1 MIEEGE
7 SKVPTFLV
15 GALES
20 RRLVMPLTASSTV
33 PPPDDGA
40 RPRFALAL
48 CGLVAGLLV
57 AGPVYGQATGP
68 DTTASTDTADW
79 LLLPFASY
87 APDTKLAGGIVGGY
101 YRPDGDGTRGSS
113 VQSTVTVTQ
122 RRQLILQ
129 LTPELY
135 LDDGRWRGQAE
146 LEASHF
152 PNSFYGIGGDTPE
165 TAEEAYTARSLLVDA
180 TAQRRVRPNLRVGPR
195 LFVRG
200 DAVRDPDAGGRIDR
214 DRVAGGDGGL
224 TVGLGGAALWDARD
238 SRYYPRAGTYAAAAA
253 TLHSAA
259 WGSAYTFG
267 QFEVDLRGYRPVGPG
282 ILAGQVYTEAVT
294 GTAPFQQ
301 LPLLGGDERMRGYR
315 EGRFRDDVYWT
326 AQAEYRFPLFW
337 RLKGVAFASV
347 GEVGPRLGSIL
358 VEDVETAAGLGG
370 RFRFTDDGV
379 HGRLDL
385 AYSPTGLELYLS
397 LGEAF

>member
-1 MIEEGE
+1 MISFGM
-7 SKVPTFLV
+7 S
-15 GALES
+15 
-20 RRLVMPLTASSTV
+20 
-33 PPPDDGA
+33 PPDDA
-40 RPRFALAL
+40 APRFALVL

-57 AGPVYGQATGP
+57 AGPVHGQAPEP
-68 DTTASTDTADW
+68 DTTTSTDTADW

-135 LDDGRWRGQAE
+135 LDDGRWRVQGE

-152 PNSFYGIGGDTPE
+152 PNSFYGIGGDTPAA
-165 TAEEAYTARSLLVDA
+165 AEEEYTARSLLVDA
-180 TAQRRVRPNLRVGPR
+180 AAQRRMRPNLRVGPR

-200 DAVRDPDAGGRIDR
+200 DAVRDPEAGGRIDR
-214 DRVAGGDGGL
+214 GRVAGADGGL
-224 TVGLGGAALWDARD
+224 TVGLGGAVRWDGRD
-238 SRYYPRAGTYAAAAA
+238 SRYYPRAGTYAAAGA

-267 QFEVDLRGYRPVGPG
+267 QVEADLRGYRPLGPG
-282 ILAGQVYTEAVT
+282 ILAGQVYTEAVA

-347 GEVGPRLGSIL
+347 GEVGPRWGAAL
-358 VEDVETAAGLGG
+358 VEDVEAAAGLGG

>member
-1 MIEEGE
+1 MISFG
-7 SKVPTFLV
+7 L
-15 GALES
+15 
-20 RRLVMPLTASSTV
+20 
-33 PPPDDGA
+33 PPPNDDAG
-40 RPRFALAL
+40 PRVALAL
-48 CGLVAGLLV
+48 CGLVVGLVLG
-57 AGPVYGQATGP
+57 GPVYGQAAEP
-68 DTTASTDTADW
+68 DTAASTDPADW
-79 LLLPFASY
+79 LLLPFVSY
-87 APDTKLAGGIVGGY
+87 APNTGLSGGIVGGY
-101 YRPDGDGTRGSS
+101 YRSDGNGTRGSS

-129 LTPELY
+129 ITPELY
-135 LDDGRWRGQAE
+135 LDGGGGRVQAE

-165 TAEEAYTARSLLVDA
+165 TAEEEYTARSVLVDA
-180 TAQRRVRPNLRVGPR
+180 TAQRQVRPNLRVGPR

-200 DAVRDPDAGGRIDR
+200 DAVWDPAAGGRIDR
-214 DRVAGGDGGL
+214 GRVAGAEGGF
-224 TVGLGGAALWDARD
+224 TAGLGGSAFWDGRD
-238 SRYYPRAGTYAAAAA
+238 SRYYPTTGTYAEAAA

-267 QFEVDLRGYRPVGPG
+267 QFEVDLRGYRPFGPG
-282 ILAGQVYTEAVT
+282 ILAGQVYTEAVA

-326 AQAEYRFPLFW
+326 GQAEYRFPLFW

-347 GEVGPRLGSIL
+347 GEVGPRLGSAL
-358 VEDVETAAGLGG
+358 VEKVEAAVGLGG

>member
-1 MIEEGE
+1 MISFG
-7 SKVPTFLV
+7 VP
-15 GALES
+15 S
-20 RRLVMPLTASSTV
+20 
-33 PPPDDGA
+33 PDDGA
-40 RPRFALAL
+40 GPRFALAL
-48 CGLVAGLLV
+48 CGLVVGLLV
-57 AGPVYGQATGP
+57 GGPVYGQAAEP
-68 DTTASTDTADW
+68 DTAASTETADW
-79 LLLPFASY
+79 LVLPFASY
-87 APDTKLAGGIVGGY
+87 APDTKLAGGVVGGY

-135 LDDGRWRGQAE
+135 LDNSRWRVQGE

-165 TAEEAYTARSLLVDA
+165 TAEEEYTARSLLVDA

-195 LFVRG
+195 LLVRG
-200 DAVRDPDAGGRIDR
+200 DAVWDPEAGGRIAR
-214 DRVAGGDGGL
+214 SRVVGADGGL
-224 TVGLGGAALWDARD
+224 TAGLGGAVRWDGRD
-238 SRYYPRAGTYAAAAA
+238 SRYYPRSGTYAAATA

-267 QFEVDLRGYRPVGPG
+267 QFEIDLRGYRSLGPG
-282 ILAGQVYTEAVT
+282 VLAGQVYAESTA

-326 AQAEYRFPLFW
+326 GQAEYRFPLFW

-347 GEVGPRLGSIL
+347 GEVGPRWGSPL
-358 VEDVETAAGLGG
+358 VEDVEAAAGLGG

-385 AYSPTGLELYLS
+385 AYSPTGLKLYLS

>member
-1 MIEEGE
+1 MIAFGM
-7 SKVPTFLV
+7 S
-15 GALES
+15 
-20 RRLVMPLTASSTV
+20 
-33 PPPDDGA
+33 PPDDAG
-40 RPRFALAL
+40 PRFALAL

-57 AGPVYGQATGP
+57 AGSVHGQAPEP
-68 DTTASTDTADW
+68 DTAASTETADW

-135 LDDGRWRGQAE
+135 LDDGRWRAQGE

-152 PNSFYGIGGDTPE
+152 PNSFYGIGGETPAA
-165 TAEEAYTARSLLVDA
+165 AEEAYTARSVLIDA

-200 DAVRDPDAGGRIDR
+200 DAVWDPEVGGRIER
-214 DRVAGGDGGL
+214 GRVAGADGGL
-224 TVGLGGAALWDARD
+224 TAGLGGAALWDGRD
-238 SRYYPRAGTYAAAAA
+238 SRYYPRTGTYAAAAA

-267 QFEVDLRGYRPVGPG
+267 QFELDLRGYRPLGPG
-282 ILAGQVYTEAVT
+282 ILAGQVYTEAVA

-326 AQAEYRFPLFW
+326 AQTEYRYPLFW

-347 GEVGPRLGSIL
+347 GEVGPRWGAAL
-358 VEDVETAAGLGG
+358 VEDVEAAAGLGG